1 MYKDFTIKGNKI
13 IDPPS
18 LFVPDEKTKDATA
31 LVLKDYQ
38 NSSESQRRTRRE
50 FNNRSLLGEIDVM
63 QRAFNSYIPPKSI
76 DPDEEWRAQTVRPLT
91 RNKLISIAA
100 HVTASI
106 LYPNVFAQNSNDDE
120 DKDAALVMRDL
131 IEYNINNSNYSKS
144 FLQAVITMLVDPAC
158 ILESEFAEVMRTVKK
173 MNKDGTWTKQQVVDE
188 ILSGFAAYVV
198 PAKNLLIANFFETD
212 IQKQRFVIKNRY
224 IDYNEAKQI
233 YGDHPNFKYVKPGY
247 RCVFDVRNRTF
258 YDIQDDE
265 MINYLVNEVV
275 YYNRSMDLKLTFISG
290 ILVCDP
296 EQPNPREDKMY
307 PFAKSG
313 YEPLNN
319 GQFFYYKS
327 AANKLG
333 SDQEIVDNLYNMILD
348 GTYMQ
353 LMPPLAVYGSEDIGS
368 GVMIPGTTTSFRDP
382 NVKVENIGPKSDVRA
397 GMEAIA
403 MVERSMSESSQDSLQ
418 AGVGGV
424 GQRTAREAILLQQ
437 NAKTALGLFGKQIA
451 FLVEDFGKLMIGDI
465 LQHMTVAQ
473 MDELTNELKYKAF
486 LLHDKMENGK
496 KVTRKIEFTPDMLGS
511 ENLSEEDK
519 MAQSYDILMKE
530 GGMDSNTRI
539 YRINPELF
547 RNIKYKCVVSADE
560 LTPKSKMIE
569 KAMLLEGYDRAIQ
582 NPVADQE
589 AVTRDFL
596 FEALKPGESDKY
608 IRKQQPAP
616 MPGAGPSLGGASNDM
631 QQKGVSTSM
640 LSQVTGS
647 NSLGIAAN
655 SDLNQ

>member
-1 MYKDFTIKGNKI
+1 MYKDFTIKSGKI
-13 IDPPS
+13 QDAVS
-18 LFVPDEKTKDATA
+18 LFSPDEKTKNATA
-31 LVLKDYQ
+31 LVLHDYQ
-38 NSSESQRRTRRE
+38 NASESQRRARRE
-50 FNNRSLLGEIDVM
+50 FNNRSLLQEIDVM

-100 HVTASI
+100 HVTSSV

-173 MNKDGTWTKQQVVDE
+173 MNADGTWTEKE
-188 ILSGFAAYVV
+188 ILDEVFSGFAAYVV
-198 PAKNLLIANFFETD
+198 PAKNLLIANFYETD

-233 YGDHPNFKYVKPGY
+233 YGKHENFKFVKPGY
-247 RCVFDVRNRTF
+247 RTVFDVINRVF

-265 MINYLVNEVV
+265 MMNYLVNEVT
-275 YYNRSMDLKLTFISG
+275 YYNRALDLKLVFISG

-296 EQPNPREDKMY
+296 ETPNPREDKLY

-368 GVMIPGTTTSFRDP
+368 SVMIPGTTTSFRDP

-403 MVERSMSESSQDSLQ
+403 MVEKSMSESSQDALQ
-418 AGVGGV
+418 SGVAQG

-451 FLVEDFGKLMIGDI
+451 FLVEDFGNLMVGDI

-473 MDELTNELKYKAF
+473 VDALTNEMKYKAF
-486 LLHDKMENGK
+486 LLPDKLEGGK
-496 KVTRKIEFTPDMLGS
+496 KVTRKIDFSADMLGS
-511 ENLSEEDK
+511 EGLTEEEKLSK
-519 MAQSYDILMKE
+519 SYDLLEKE
-530 GGMDSNTRI
+530 GGMDSGVRI
-539 YRINPELF
+539 TKVNPELF
-547 RNIKYKCVVSADE
+547 RNTKYKITVSADE
-560 LTPKSKMIE
+560 LTPKSKMLE
-569 KAMLLEGYDRAIQ
+569 KAILLEGYDRAIQ

-608 IRKQQPAP
+608 IRKTQGSVP
-616 MPGAGPSLGGASNDM
+616 PGMESLGGF

-655 SDLNQ
+655 SDLNQE